1 LVSAAR
7 LDSKSSKTVFTALVF
22 FHKLTELCVKE
33 FGRYFDHDDFAGE
46 QEKGTGLWDQEFP
59 KHCTACFLAPLLL
72 PLH

>member
-1 LVSAAR
+1 
-7 LDSKSSKTVFTALVF
+7 
-22 FHKLTELCVKE
+22 VKE